1 MILKSVLQIV
11 HFMNRITQTSYYTLD
26 KKEKQMQNFIINP
39 QIFYWVNVL
48 GILQT
53 VFAILGGTCVTAF
66 ICLAIGWVVNACEV
80 EKGYTSNSIYVK
92 TCKKWTIITG
102 ILGLVLVIVSIFIP
116 GRTTCIEMIIAK
128 TATFDNVDWTV
139 QQVKDIVDYIINAI
153 KSV

>member
-1 MILKSVLQIV
+1 MILKGVLQIV
-11 HFMNRITQTSYYTLD
+11 HFMNRITQMSYYTLD

-48 GILQT
+48 SILQT
-53 VFAILGGTCVTAF
+53 VFAILGGTCTTAF
-66 ICLAIGWVVNACEV
+66 ICLAVGWVANACQV

-92 TCKKWTIITG
+92 ICRKWTIITG

-116 GRTTCIEMIIAK
+116 GRATSIEMIIAK

-139 QQVKDIVDYIINAI
+139 QQVKDMVDYIINAI